1 MTAGAIPVP
10 RQGLRLIPEWDV
22 PWYALAPLLLIPV
35 VGGSPGGL
43 NNILFAVELLLL
55 VAGIKRPLW
64 IPAAIIVSEMTA
76 SNYIHDIGFA
86 LSNRLLLSVL
96 SFLVVMPHLTRAVE
110 VGKRAKLTIGLAA
123 AFVFL
128 TTFVDLA
135 LVSQTLT
142 LEFLRFI
149 AVGVFVM
156 VLIPITI
163 HDREDVLD
171 IGKVLMV
178 VAMVSAITAVFQH
191 YSGSRGTPLWQV
203 VPHAGA
209 GGDFASWETRALGLS
224 ENPIHVGNVLMIV
237 GLFALGVVLIA
248 PIDPKIKRI
257 TMVCV
262 LIMAAASYFTFTR
275 SWAISVGAA
284 LVLLCTFYRG
294 KYWREFLI
302 IVVVAASIFWYW
314 SDASGSRYTQT
325 AATDDSAAARPV
337 LWELSINMAED
348 HPWLGVGY
356 NQFMRLSPEYSSS
369 IPRDILERQNAADV
383 IGKYEPHN
391 DFLDV
396 WVTWGFLAL
405 LLYMALIVTVALNF
419 VYVYRNAAD
428 PVIRGLG
435 MGGLAALV
443 AYITNSMFHNFFE
456 GSLAFWIIAGFSLV
470 LPKVDRPPMVIEPLL
485 PRLMRGTKEI
495 EWKVE
500 QWVKS

>member
-1 MTAGAIPVP
+1 MTAGAIPAP
-10 RQGLRLIPEWDV
+10 RAGLRIIPEWDV

-35 VGGSPGGL
+35 VGGSPANL
-43 NNILFAVELLLL
+43 NNILFAVEVLLL
-55 VAGIKRPLW
+55 VAGIKRPVW
-64 IPAAIIVSEMTA
+64 IPAALIVSEVTA
-76 SNYIHDIGFA
+76 SNYIHDFGFA

-96 SFLVVMPHLTRAVE
+96 AFLVVMPHLTRAVD
-110 VGKRAKLTIGLAA
+110 VGKRARVTIGLAA
-123 AFVFL
+123 TFVLL
-128 TTFVDLA
+128 TTIVDMA
-135 LVSQTLT
+135 LITRT
-142 LEFLRFI
+142 EMLEFLRFI
-149 AVGVFVM
+149 ATGVFVM

-163 HDREDVLD
+163 RDRDDVLD

-178 VAMVSAITAVFQH
+178 VAMASAITAVFQH
-191 YSGSRGTPLWQV
+191 YSGSRGTPLWEV
-203 VPHAGA
+203 VPHAGT

-248 PIDPKIKRI
+248 PLEPYIKRI
-257 TMVCV
+257 TM
-262 LIMAAASYFTFTR
+262 LSIFIMTAASYFTFTR
-275 SWAISVGAA
+275 SWAISVGVA
-284 LVLLCTFYRG
+284 LIVLCAFYRG

-302 IVVVAASIFWYW
+302 VVVLGASVFWYW
-314 SDASGSRYTQT
+314 SDTSGSRYTQT

-356 NQFMRLSPEYSSS
+356 NQFMRLSPEYSSA
-369 IPRDILERQNAADV
+369 IPHDILERQNAADV

-391 DFLDV
+391 DFLNV
-396 WVTWGFLAL
+396 WVSWGFLAL
-405 LLYMALIVTVALNF
+405 LLYVALITTVGLNF
-419 VYVYRNAAD
+419 IHVYRNAAD

-435 MGGLAALV
+435 MGGLAALI
-443 AYITNSMFHNFFE
+443 AYVTNSMFHNFFE

-470 LPKVDRPPMVIEPLL
+470 LPRVDRPPMVNEPLL

-500 QWVKS
+500 SWVRS